1 MLRTRV
7 IPIMLL
13 SGRRFVKT
21 VKFKN
26 RIYIGDPINT
36 VKLFNDKEVDEL
48 AIVDIDASQ
57 KNKSPD
63 FEYIEKV
70 ASQCFMPLAYG
81 GGIKTADQAFRLLG
95 IGVEKVILSSA
106 AIHNP
111 AVINEIAMDAGSQS
125 VVICIDVKKDWLG
138 RYQVKTL
145 NGTKKTNLDLVSFAS
160 EAVDRG
166 AGELII
172 NSIDRDGTQ
181 SGYDLDLLNKI
192 ISIVNVPVIACGGA
206 GSLLD
211 FSNAVKCGVSALAAG
226 SMFVFHGP
234 HKAVLINYPKY
245 SSLQD
250 ALGDA

>member
-7 IPIMLL
+7 IPILLL

-26 RIYIGDPINT
+26 RIYIGDPINS

-48 AIVDIDASQ
+48 AIIDIDASQ
-57 KNKSPD
+57 QNKAPD
-63 FEYIEKV
+63 FEYIEKL

-81 GGIKTADQAFRLLG
+81 GGIKTADQACRLLG

-145 NGTKKTNLDLVSFAS
+145 NGTKKINLDLVSFAS
-160 EAVDRG
+160 EVVDRG

-172 NSIDRDGTQ
+172 NSIDRDGTR

-211 FSNAVKCGVSALAAG
+211 FSNAVKCGASALAAG

-245 SSLQD
+245 SSLQS
-250 ALGDA
+250 ALGEA